1 MAENGQNSMDT
12 NEMMKAIMLQ
22 LSTINEEI
30 ARLKNDRESTTKN
43 PAPQQ
48 TPIMPR
54 PPPTMAQPPVL
65 PIFDNS
71 DDEQYEEENCRPHLD
86 KGKGIVDR
94 LDKMAQEMESM
105 KMQGPKKLNMAEYM
119 IIPGVV
125 LPPNFKMPDHDKY
138 DGTGCPKSHL
148 KALIPLLQQ
157 HGLTPE
163 QIALLF
169 PRSLTG
175 TAKKWFLS
183 LKTEEIR
190 TLEDIANRFVE
201 QFSMEEGIDVTKR
214 DLKALKQGH
223 NETFT
228 SFIRRWRRKAAQMTH
243 RLSDADQIKIVVKN
257 LSPQYYHHMAIQYFL
272 DFNHLIKTG
281 TQIEDALSK
290 GLRSRSSSDVREGKR
305 PIVAPKEVHNL
316 NYTRPS
322 SYARPPGY
330 DQPPSR
336 TVTEVRRPIE
346 KKVFRQFDPLP
357 YSLSVALKKLLRD
370 KKITLL
376 EPRELP
382 NPLPK
387 YWRKD
392 QYCDYHQNSGHLTDK
407 CMALRHKIQDMIEAK
422 DLAVEAPNVTRNPLP
437 THAMPP
443 PNVYAIFTE
452 EILLDHSRICAVI
465 SDRPYVLR
473 WDDED
478 EAIENKKP
486 YILSLPDEGLTGSSE
501 CSCSYV
507 LKSEEEEE
515 MKEKVPYV
523 LRLEEEDLLLLED
536 QCDELRHVTRG
547 GRVFKPVELRAEN
560 PAEIARASE
569 NQRQRQT
576 HRQVVLRELN
586 ASQVSVEITPD
597 ELVSLVAMARTSK
610 TLSFTD
616 EDLPPE
622 GRDHTRP
629 LRITIICNKKRVPE
643 VLVDNGSALNVCPL
657 STAVTLGFGP
667 NNFIPSEQGILAYDG
682 TRRDVIGILATDIE
696 IGGET
701 FEVEFQVLDI
711 KTSFFLL
718 LGRPWLHKVGV
729 IPSTLHQKLKFVRNN
744 KVITVRG
751 DPEPEVGQITSE
763 LNPEKSRDVSLTG
776 FSLEISTISFG
787 EAMNEE
793 IMFLSST
800 NTQVVKIMRK
810 YGYVPGTGLGRNLQ
824 GPTEWPELKAFGGL
838 FGLGYEPTPKEVQE
852 MKRYMMK
859 WAECRRRGIEFLTGP
874 YSMIMNG
881 RFRREGADCP
891 FYGFPETWCDKT
903 GKRLPG
909 LEIFFTDELS
919 EDFYSTIEVG
929 VVLGGGEESVPV
941 ESRSED
947 VFTDS
952 SFVHSPVYVDT
963 DVNMSFHLNSES
975 VTPDVGESFDVI
987 INSAKEIKDSFVYD
1001 PIFISNSVSDSASKP
1016 DQITNN
1022 NNNQDSPSNEEADE
1036 TPFEIKYMIQQE
1048 EIRRAKPL
1056 EEEIETVNIGDET
1069 LIREIRIGKTLSPE
1083 EREELITLLKE
1094 FKEVFAWS
1102 YDDMPGLSED
1112 IVQHRLPLIPGIKP
1126 KKQKLRKL
1134 KTEWE
1139 LKVHDEVKKLL
1150 EVKFIEV
1157 VEYPEWLA
1165 NIVPVP
1171 KKDGKVRMCVD
1182 FRDLN
1187 KASPKDD
1194 FPLPNI
1200 DILVDNT
1207 AGHALLS
1214 FMDGFSGYNQ
1224 IKMAPEDMMKTAF
1237 ITQWGTYCY
1246 RVMPFGLKNAGATYQ
1261 RAATT
1266 LLHDMIHKEVEVYVD
1281 DMIVKGRTRPEHTVA
1296 LRKFFERIRKFQLR
1310 LNPNK
1315 CVFGVTSGKLLG
1327 FMVSERGIEVDPQKI
1342 KAIQEM
1348 QPPKTEKQIRGF
1360 LGKVQYLRRFISH
1373 LTMTCEPI
1381 FKLLKKNSSK
1391 KWNEE
1396 CQEAFE
1402 KVKQCLSLPPVLSP
1416 VIPGQPLLMYL
1427 SITDTAMG
1435 CMLAQQDVGSK
1446 KEKPIYYISKKMLE
1460 YEIKYTILEKTCLA
1474 LVWATQRLRHYLLS
1488 NKVFLLSRMDP
1499 LKYLFEKPALTGR
1512 TARWLLL
1519 LSEFDITYV
1528 TQKSV
1533 KGRVIAE
1540 QLADAPVEEN
1550 AFLKAEFPDEE
1561 IMELEEEIPSTRW
1574 TMYFDGA
1581 VNNRGQGI
1589 GAVLVSPKKEYI
1601 PISIKLQFEC
1611 TNNMAEYEACIAGLE
1626 AALIL
1631 KVQEIDV
1638 FGDSILIICQTN
1650 GNWKTRESKLIPY
1663 NFYLESLAKKFKS
1676 KGHPPEASNKERK
1689 TLQRFA
1695 ANFIICGEELYR
1707 RSFDGIQLLC
1717 VDEDQAAELIEQTHE
1732 GVCGPHMNGKMLSR
1746 KILRLG
1752 FYWPSMETDCFA
1764 FVKKCHKCQVY
1775 ANLIHVPPS
1784 ELHSMTSPWPFSVW
1798 GIDIIGKVYPK
1809 SSSGHE
1815 YILVAIDY
1823 FTKWIEAASYASITS
1838 NTVAK
1843 FIRANIICRYGV
1855 PHELISD
1862 NGSHFKK
1869 EVVHLCE
1876 EFKIKH
1882 HKSSPYRPQTNGAV
1896 EAANKNIKVI
1906 ISKMTET
1913 YKDWSNKLPFALW
1926 AYRTSIRSSTG
1937 VTPYS
1942 LVYGM
1947 EAVLPVEVR
1956 IPSLRVMMEANLP
1969 ESEWAKARHQ
1979 ELQMIDEK
1987 RLRALYHIQ
1996 GYQRRI
2002 ERAFNKK
2009 VKVRDLKPGDLVLK
2023 SYRAPVFDP
2032 RGKFRPNWSGPY
2044 IVDEVLPGKA
2054 VRLLNENG
2062 EKLTE
2067 PTNLDQLKKYYA

>member
-422 DLAVEAPNVTRNPLP
+422 DLAVEVPNVTRNPLP

-465 SDRPYVLR
+465 SDRPYILR

-486 YILSLPDEGLTGSSE
+486 YVLSPLDEGLTGSSE

-507 LKSEEEEE
+507 VKSEEEEE
-515 MKEKVPYV
+515 MKEKIPYV

-547 GRVFKPVELRAEN
+547 GRVFKPAELRAEN
-560 PAEIARASE
+560 PAEVVRAAE
-569 NQRQRQT
+569 NLKQKQT
-576 HRQVVLRELN
+576 VDEEEENLLKQLKKTQANVSIWGLLMASPKHRQVVLRELN

-597 ELVSLVAMARTSK
+597 ELVNLVAMARVSR

-616 EDLPPE
+616 EDLPQE

-629 LRITIICNKKRVPE
+629 LRITILCNKKRVPE

-657 STAVTLGFGP
+657 STATTLGFGP
-667 NNFIPSEQGILAYDG
+667 ADFIPSEQGILAYDG
-682 TRRDVIGILATDIE
+682 TRRDVIGTLATEVE

-701 FEVEFQVLDI
+701 FEIEFQVLDI

-729 IPSTLHQKLKFVRNN
+729 VPSTLHQKLKFVRNN
-744 KVITVRG
+744 RVITVRG
-751 DPEPEVGQITSE
+751 DPEPEIGQITSE
-763 LNPEKSRDVSLTG
+763 LITEKSRDVSLTG
-776 FSLEISTISFG
+776 FSLEVSTISFG

-810 YGYVPGTGLGRNLQ
+810 YGYVPGAGLGRNLQ
-824 GPTEWPELKAFGGL
+824 GPTEWPELKAVGGL

-859 WAECRRRGIEFLTGP
+859 WAECRRRGTEFPTGP

-919 EDFYSTIEVG
+919 EDFYSEQFA
-929 VVLGGGEESVPV
+929 L
-941 ESRSED
+941 
-947 VFTDS
+947 
-952 SFVHSPVYVDT
+952 
-963 DVNMSFHLNSES
+963 
-975 VTPDVGESFDVI
+975 
-987 INSAKEIKDSFVYD
+987 
-1001 PIFISNSVSDSASKP
+1001 
-1016 DQITNN
+1016 
-1022 NNNQDSPSNEEADE
+1022 PSIA
-1036 TPFEIKYMIQQE
+1036 
-1048 EIRRAKPL
+1048 
-1056 EEEIETVNIGDET
+1056 
-1069 LIREIRIGKTLSPE
+1069 
-1083 EREELITLLKE
+1083 
-1094 FKEVFAWS
+1094 
-1102 YDDMPGLSED
+1102 
-1112 IVQHRLPLIPGIKP
+1112 
-1126 KKQKLRKL
+1126 
-1134 KTEWE
+1134 
-1139 LKVHDEVKKLL
+1139 
-1150 EVKFIEV
+1150 
-1157 VEYPEWLA
+1157 
-1165 NIVPVP
+1165 
-1171 KKDGKVRMCVD
+1171 
-1182 FRDLN
+1182 
-1187 KASPKDD
+1187 
-1194 FPLPNI
+1194 
-1200 DILVDNT
+1200 
-1207 AGHALLS
+1207 
-1214 FMDGFSGYNQ
+1214 
-1224 IKMAPEDMMKTAF
+1224 
-1237 ITQWGTYCY
+1237 
-1246 RVMPFGLKNAGATYQ
+1246 
-1261 RAATT
+1261 
-1266 LLHDMIHKEVEVYVD
+1266 
-1281 DMIVKGRTRPEHTVA
+1281 
-1296 LRKFFERIRKFQLR
+1296 
-1310 LNPNK
+1310 
-1315 CVFGVTSGKLLG
+1315 
-1327 FMVSERGIEVDPQKI
+1327 
-1342 KAIQEM
+1342 
-1348 QPPKTEKQIRGF
+1348 
-1360 LGKVQYLRRFISH
+1360 
-1373 LTMTCEPI
+1373 
-1381 FKLLKKNSSK
+1381 
-1391 KWNEE
+1391 
-1396 CQEAFE
+1396 
-1402 KVKQCLSLPPVLSP
+1402 
-1416 VIPGQPLLMYL
+1416 
-1427 SITDTAMG
+1427 
-1435 CMLAQQDVGSK
+1435 
-1446 KEKPIYYISKKMLE
+1446 
-1460 YEIKYTILEKTCLA
+1460 
-1474 LVWATQRLRHYLLS
+1474 
-1488 NKVFLLSRMDP
+1488 
-1499 LKYLFEKPALTGR
+1499 EKPATDW
-1512 TARWLLL
+1512 AENIEPHLLDSL
-1519 LSEFDITYV
+1519 YQVE
-1528 TQKSV
+1528 
-1533 KGRVIAE
+1533 
-1540 QLADAPVEEN
+1540 APIV
-1550 AFLKAEFPDEE
+1550 A
-1561 IMELEEEIPSTRW
+1561 M
-1574 TMYFDGA
+1574 
-1581 VNNRGQGI
+1581 I
-1589 GAVLVSPKKEYI
+1589 G
-1601 PISIKLQFEC
+1601 
-1611 TNNMAEYEACIAGLE
+1611 G
-1626 AALIL
+1626 
-1631 KVQEIDV
+1631 DV
-1638 FGDSILIICQTN
+1638 PF
-1650 GNWKTRESKLIPY
+1650 
-1663 NFYLESLAKKFKS
+1663 
-1676 KGHPPEASNKERK
+1676 
-1689 TLQRFA
+1689 
-1695 ANFIICGEELYR
+1695 
-1707 RSFDGIQLLC
+1707 
-1717 VDEDQAAELIEQTHE
+1717 
-1732 GVCGPHMNGKMLSR
+1732 
-1746 KILRLG
+1746 
-1752 FYWPSMETDCFA
+1752 
-1764 FVKKCHKCQVY
+1764 
-1775 ANLIHVPPS
+1775 
-1784 ELHSMTSPWPFSVW
+1784 TSPR
-1798 GIDIIGKVYPK
+1798 DC
-1809 SSSGHE
+1809 
-1815 YILVAIDY
+1815 
-1823 FTKWIEAASYASITS
+1823 ITPATGPLD
-1838 NTVAK
+1838 NWTAQ
-1843 FIRANIICRYGV
+1843 V
-1855 PHELISD
+1855 P
-1862 NGSHFKK
+1862 
-1869 EVVHLCE
+1869 
-1876 EFKIKH
+1876 
-1882 HKSSPYRPQTNGAV
+1882 
-1896 EAANKNIKVI
+1896 
-1906 ISKMTET
+1906 
-1913 YKDWSNKLPFALW
+1913 
-1926 AYRTSIRSSTG
+1926 
-1937 VTPYS
+1937 
-1942 LVYGM
+1942 
-1947 EAVLPVEVR
+1947 
-1956 IPSLRVMMEANLP
+1956 
-1969 ESEWAKARHQ
+1969 
-1979 ELQMIDEK
+1979 
-1987 RLRALYHIQ
+1987 
-1996 GYQRRI
+1996 
-2002 ERAFNKK
+2002 
-2009 VKVRDLKPGDLVLK
+2009 
-2023 SYRAPVFDP
+2023 
-2032 RGKFRPNWSGPY
+2032 
-2044 IVDEVLPGKA
+2044 
-2054 VRLLNENG
+2054 
-2062 EKLTE
+2062 
-2067 PTNLDQLKKYYA
+2067 